1 MSSDEMRIVK
11 RDGTIEVVSFDKI
24 LRRIKNIGSGGPVGS
39 GGTVGSLEP
48 IKINYTQLTMK
59 IIDQLYDKIST
70 TKIDELTADQCA
82 SMSSIHYDYGTLAS
96 RIIVSNCHK
105 NTDADFVTVAKKMYN
120 YKDKHGVNAP
130 LITREL
136 LDFTKLHSKAI
147 KARINYD
154 RDFLFDYFGFKT
166 LERSYLMRVNNVIV
180 ERPQH
185 MWMRV
190 ALSIHKDDIEAALD
204 TYDLMSQKYFTHATP
219 TLFNA
224 GTPRPQLSSCFIA
237 GTDVHTMRGVVPI
250 ESVRVGDEV
259 VSHTGNV
266 QKVVQLHKNLL
277 GNRKLF
283 NIKVAGSPTL
293 TVTNNHRLWSLSDEQ
308 EKWGQKPTWNTVEYL
323 RTGDWISIPN
333 KKIKTEDYIFDVKCI
348 LDNIDGDGYNIKYKY
363 VYGDDNKVYTTSQ
376 YVLRKK
382 SGDYNCEKNMQPFNR
397 YWIFDNEFMEL
408 IGMWYGDGCITNGK
422 NSHGIISPHSVSIV
436 AYHTNAELIKF
447 VKRTFS
453 SKLGITS
460 LSVSTDHNGMVQMT
474 VHSKIIARIF
484 KQVFGSKFSGKQI
497 PDFFN
502 KFSYEHIRYFLAGLA
517 STDGCLTLLGTIQV
531 QLTNPPLMT
540 SIFHLARS
548 VGIPVTLTLMHKMN
562 CNATG
567 RMQIPHA
574 LLTGLLKKFYNDNR
588 LLCMDKDKKS
598 WNCVKV
604 IDGVTFMRLN
614 EKYLSEH
621 ACEYVYTFGV
631 ENDHSYSVGGII
643 AENCFLI
650 AMEEDSIEG
659 IFNTLKDCALISKWA
674 GGIGLHIHNIRA
686 SNSHIRGTNG
696 SSNGI
701 VPMLRVFNNTA
712 KYVDQCLDPETIVY
726 TKRGPVKIKNIIIG
740 DEVITDDGNCYNIRK
755 VLDYPEYKGDLH
767 TIDVKHSLFPLKL
780 TDMHPLWVIKNK
792 KYVQTYFNDIIAD
805 LDKGL
810 IAPDFVEAKNVDRND
825 FVGFPIPKWEQD
837 IPQFTEDDCRM
848 YGILI
853 GDGNISRTNNLCY
866 VSLSTETKQDIIE
879 FVEGYLKTL
888 GIHITYSHNH
898 NNVRLVFSRTT
909 MFKFTYEM
917 VYDENKDKRILPNML
932 HLPKNKT
939 LSIIKGILETDA
951 KISNH
956 QISLEMTSFNVVE
969 SVRYMLLRLGILS
982 SGSVRNRAGQTHVT
996 VHGKTITNKKPT
1008 MTLLIPKK
1016 EIICKLFPNKNL
1028 ECSKKLKFFEYKGY
1042 LFSIVNSNQNTEN
1055 YSGRVIDIEVDNKD
1069 HHNFLTHNGLV
1080 KNGGGKRNGSF
1091 AIYLEPWHADIELFL
1106 DMRKNH
1112 GDEELKARDLF
1123 YALWIPDLF
1132 MERVKTDGTWT
1143 LLCPDECPG
1152 LADVYGDAF
1161 AELYT
1166 KYENDTTKTYKCR
1179 KTVKAREL
1187 WFKVLDAQMETGTPY
1202 LCYKDAA
1209 NKKSNQSNLGVIK
1222 SSNLCVAPETLIL
1235 TDKGHIEISSL
1246 ENQKVNVWNGE
1257 EYSEVEVKKTGENQR
1272 LIEVHADDG
1281 SILTCTP
1288 YHKFYIQT
1296 SFARSKILQ
1305 IEAQN
1310 LKPGNKIIKCEY
1322 PIIDGTSKMLYPY
1335 MHGFFC
1341 GDGTY
1346 GNTKDHEPTKCNFK
1360 SVEHKFFCNRH
1371 LYYETEHNNLKTYP
1385 DNVYCN
1391 ALSYDRKPKIFLY
1404 GDKKKLLKYMNYR
1417 TITENDNRISI
1428 DLPMDIEEKF
1438 YVPSNNTLADKLEW
1452 FAGYCDADGTIS
1464 KNGENQQLQVA
1475 SINKEFLLKVKL
1487 MLQTCGIN
1495 PKVRKNKEK
1504 GTSLLPDGK
1513 GGQKLFDTKE
1523 IYRLLITSI
1532 DLRVL
1537 VNAGFSPKRLI
1548 INTENILQ
1556 RSASQFVKIDKIVNN
1571 ERIDNTFC
1579 FTEPKRNMGV
1589 FNGILTGQCS
1599 EIMEYSDANE
1609 TAVCNLASIGLPTFV
1624 SNGVFD
1630 YAKLHEVSQTVTRN
1644 LNKVIDINY
1653 YPTEKT
1659 RVSNMRHRPIGI
1671 GVQGLADVFMLL
1683 DVPFHSDKAKEINQT
1698 IFETIYHG
1706 ALTASADAAEKDGP
1720 YETFGGSPASKGILQ
1735 YDMWN
1740 TEPKYTNNTRD
1751 WSALKER
1758 IQKVGLRNS
1767 LLLAPM
1773 PTASTSQIL
1782 GFNECFEPFTS
1793 NIYSR
1798 RTMAGEF
1805 MLTNKY
1811 LMRDLIDAGLW
1822 NTDLK
1827 NSIVGNQ
1834 GSVQHIEGISQHLKD
1849 KYKTVWEIPMK
1860 HVIDMAADRG
1870 AFICQSQSLNLWL
1883 EDPNYNMLTSMHFYG
1898 WQKGLKTGIY
1908 YLRRRAKHRAQ
1919 QFTIEPERH
1928 KANDDAPCEMCSA

>member
-11 RDGTIEVVSFDKI
+11 RDGSIEVVSFDKI

-39 GGTVGSLEP
+39 GGTVGTNGTLDP

-136 LDFTKLHSKAI
+136 LDFAKLHSKAI

-224 GTPRPQLSSCFIA
+224 GTPRPQLSSCF
-237 GTDVHTMRGVVPI
+237 
-250 ESVRVGDEV
+250 
-259 VSHTGNV
+259 
-266 QKVVQLHKNLL
+266 
-277 GNRKLF
+277 
-283 NIKVAGSPTL
+283 
-293 TVTNNHRLWSLSDEQ
+293 
-308 EKWGQKPTWNTVEYL
+308 
-323 RTGDWISIPN
+323 
-333 KKIKTEDYIFDVKCI
+333 
-348 LDNIDGDGYNIKYKY
+348 
-363 VYGDDNKVYTTSQ
+363 
-376 YVLRKK
+376 
-382 SGDYNCEKNMQPFNR
+382 
-397 YWIFDNEFMEL
+397 
-408 IGMWYGDGCITNGK
+408 
-422 NSHGIISPHSVSIV
+422 
-436 AYHTNAELIKF
+436 
-447 VKRTFS
+447 
-453 SKLGITS
+453 
-460 LSVSTDHNGMVQMT
+460 
-474 VHSKIIARIF
+474 
-484 KQVFGSKFSGKQI
+484 
-497 PDFFN
+497 
-502 KFSYEHIRYFLAGLA
+502 
-517 STDGCLTLLGTIQV
+517 
-531 QLTNPPLMT
+531 
-540 SIFHLARS
+540 
-548 VGIPVTLTLMHKMN
+548 
-562 CNATG
+562 
-567 RMQIPHA
+567 
-574 LLTGLLKKFYNDNR
+574 
-588 LLCMDKDKKS
+588 
-598 WNCVKV
+598 
-604 IDGVTFMRLN
+604 
-614 EKYLSEH
+614 
-621 ACEYVYTFGV
+621 
-631 ENDHSYSVGGII
+631 
-643 AENCFLI
+643 LI

-726 TKRGPVKIKNIIIG
+726 TKRGPVKINNIIIG

-767 TIDVKHSLFPLKL
+767 IIDVKHSLFPLKL

-810 IAPDFVEAKNVDRND
+810 IAPDFVEAKNVDKND

-853 GDGNISRTNNLCY
+853 GDGNISKTNNLCY
-866 VSLSTETKQDIIE
+866 VSLNSETKQDIIE

-898 NNVRLVFSRTT
+898 NNVRLVFSRNT

-917 VYDENKDKRILPNML
+917 VYDENKEKRILPNML

-951 KISNH
+951 SISNI

-1028 ECSKKLKFFEYKGY
+1028 EYSKKIKFFEYKGY
-1042 LFSIVNSNQNTEN
+1042 LFSIVNSNQKTEN
-1055 YSGRVIDIEVDNKD
+1055 YSGRVIDIEVDNED

-1222 SSNLCVAPETLIL
+1222 SSNLC
-1235 TDKGHIEISSL
+1235 
-1246 ENQKVNVWNGE
+1246 
-1257 EYSEVEVKKTGENQR
+1257 
-1272 LIEVHADDG
+1272 
-1281 SILTCTP
+1281 
-1288 YHKFYIQT
+1288 
-1296 SFARSKILQ
+1296 
-1305 IEAQN
+1305 
-1310 LKPGNKIIKCEY
+1310 
-1322 PIIDGTSKMLYPY
+1322 
-1335 MHGFFC
+1335 
-1341 GDGTY
+1341 
-1346 GNTKDHEPTKCNFK
+1346 
-1360 SVEHKFFCNRH
+1360 
-1371 LYYETEHNNLKTYP
+1371 
-1385 DNVYCN
+1385 
-1391 ALSYDRKPKIFLY
+1391 
-1404 GDKKKLLKYMNYR
+1404 
-1417 TITENDNRISI
+1417 
-1428 DLPMDIEEKF
+1428 
-1438 YVPSNNTLADKLEW
+1438 
-1452 FAGYCDADGTIS
+1452 
-1464 KNGENQQLQVA
+1464 
-1475 SINKEFLLKVKL
+1475 
-1487 MLQTCGIN
+1487 
-1495 PKVRKNKEK
+1495 
-1504 GTSLLPDGK
+1504 
-1513 GGQKLFDTKE
+1513 
-1523 IYRLLITSI
+1523 
-1532 DLRVL
+1532 
-1537 VNAGFSPKRLI
+1537 
-1548 INTENILQ
+1548 
-1556 RSASQFVKIDKIVNN
+1556 
-1571 ERIDNTFC
+1571 
-1579 FTEPKRNMGV
+1579 
-1589 FNGILTGQCS
+1589 S
-1599 EIMEYSDANE
+1599 EIMEYSDENE

-1624 SNGVFD
+1624 SNGIFD
-1630 YAKLHEVSQTVTRN
+1630 YAKLHEVAQTVTRN

-1659 RVSNMRHRPIGI
+1659 KVSNMRHRPIGI
-1671 GVQGLADVFMLL
+1671 GVQGLADVFMML
-1683 DVPFHSDKAKEINQT
+1683 DVPFHSEAAKEINQT

-1720 YETFGGSPASKGILQ
+1720 YETFHGSPASKGILQ

-1740 TEPKYTNNTRD
+1740 VEPKYTTVSFKTSEGSVERVAS
-1751 WSALKER
+1751 WSALKAR

-1834 GSVQHIEGISQHLKD
+1834 GSVQHIEGLSQHLKD

-1928 KANDDAPCEMCSA
+1928 SKASDAPCEMCSA